1 VTEVTKRASRVPVT
15 GRSAYVRELETI
27 GVVVKE
33 KRGLGRGR
41 GVVMTVSV
49 PSELVSIVS
58 KSLANAEETPSPP
71 TIDVTTIRP
80 LSQDTSLDL
89 SPSCKAYNDITSPG
103 EGAGGLYLELAVAHQ
118 PQGRLGSHEEELA
131 SLYKTRE
138 EYAHRM

>member
-33 KRGLGRGR
+33 KGGLGRGR

-58 KSLANAEETPSPP
+58 KSLANAEEPP
-71 TIDVTTIRP
+71 
-80 LSQDTSLDL
+80 LQL
-89 SPSCKAYNDITSPG
+89 
-103 EGAGGLYLELAVAHQ
+103 
-118 PQGRLGSHEEELA
+118 
-131 SLYKTRE
+131 
-138 EYAHRM
+138 

>member
-58 KSLANAEETPSPP
+58 KSLANAEEPP
-71 TIDVTTIRP
+71 
-80 LSQDTSLDL
+80 LQL
-89 SPSCKAYNDITSPG
+89 
-103 EGAGGLYLELAVAHQ
+103 
-118 PQGRLGSHEEELA
+118 
-131 SLYKTRE
+131 
-138 EYAHRM
+138 